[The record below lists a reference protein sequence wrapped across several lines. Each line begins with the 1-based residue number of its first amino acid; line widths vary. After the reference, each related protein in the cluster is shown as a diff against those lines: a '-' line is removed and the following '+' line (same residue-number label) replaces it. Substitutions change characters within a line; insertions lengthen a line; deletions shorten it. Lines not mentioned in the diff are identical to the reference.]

1 MFPKKININHKSTI
15 LEANRYMKRNSNA
28 FLKNEYEELVKKD
41 FDWKLRILQS
51 GSTPHSIV
59 DGKEV
64 IMLCSNNYL
73 NLSNHPKLIKGAI
86 EAARKYGAGS
96 GSVRA
101 IAGTM
106 ELHMDVERKL
116 AKFKGT
122 ESTLIYQTG
131 FAANAGLI
139 PQLVGKG
146 DIIISDE
153 LNHGSIIDGVRLTKA
168 DRAVYKHKDM
178 GELEKVLIDADK
190 KYNRILVITDGVFS
204 MDGDIAPMDKIVELS
219 KEFGAMTYV
228 DDAHG
233 EGVIG
238 PDGRGIGAHYGLEG
252 KIDVEMGTFSKAFG
266 VVGGL
271 IAGSQ
276 DLVNFAYNKSR
287 TWLLSGSHPPA
298 VAGAQYAAIDVLETE
313 PEHVNNLWQNT
324 KYFKKELNNMG
335 FDTGES
341 ETPITPV
348 MVGESSVAKELSDTL
363 FKGGVFALP
372 IIFPMVP
379 RDKARIRTMMNAG
392 LKKDDLDEALKL
404 FEKLGKKLNII

>member
-1 MFPKKININHKSTI
+1 MEENS
-15 LEANRYMKRNSNA
+15 LMNRDSA
-28 FLKNEYEELVKKD
+28 SFLKEEYMELVKNG
-41 FDWKLRILQS
+41 FDWKLRVLET

-59 DGKEV
+59 EGKEV

-73 NLSNHPKLIKGAI
+73 NLSNHPRLIKGAI
-86 EAARKYGAGS
+86 DAAKKYGAGS

-101 IAGTM
+101 IAGT
-106 ELHMDVERKL
+106 LKIHIAVEKRL
-116 AKFKGT
+116 ARFKRT
-122 ESTLIYQTG
+122 EASLIYQTG

-139 PQLVGKG
+139 PQLVDKG
-146 DIIISDE
+146 DVIISDE

-168 DRAVYKHKDM
+168 DRAVYKHRDM

-190 KYNRILVITDGVFS
+190 KYRRILIITDGVFS
-204 MDGDIAPMDKIVELS
+204 MDGDIAPMDKIVKLAGEY
-219 KEFGAMTYV
+219 GAMTYV

-238 PDGRGIGAHYGLEG
+238 PDGRGIGAHFGIEG
-252 KIDVEMGTFSKAFG
+252 KIAVEMGTFSKAYG

-298 VAGAQYAAIDVLETE
+298 VAGAQLAAIDVLETE
-313 PEHVNNLWQNT
+313 PQHVKNLWDNT
-324 KYFKKELNNMG
+324 KYFKKELRSLG
-335 FDTGES
+335 FDTGQS

-348 MVGESSVAKELSDTL
+348 IVGESNKAKELSSRL
-363 FKGGVFALP
+363 FDDGVFALP
-372 IIFPMVP
+372 IVFPMVA

-392 LKKDDLDEALKL
+392 LTKKDLDSALEK
-404 FEKLGKKLNII
+404 FEKHGKKLKII

>member
-1 MFPKKININHKSTI
+1 M
-15 LEANRYMKRNSNA
+15 NRNPTE
-28 FLKNEYEELVKKD
+28 FLKEEYDELVKKD
-41 FDWKLRILQS
+41 FDWKLRILET
-51 GSTPHSIV
+51 GSTPHSVV

-73 NLSNHPKLIKGAI
+73 NLSNHPRLIQGAI
-86 EAARKYGAGS
+86 DAAKKYGAGS

-101 IAGTM
+101 IAGTLDIHM
-106 ELHMDVERKL
+106 EVERRL
-116 AKFKGT
+116 AIFKRT
-122 ESTLIYQTG
+122 ESSLIYQTG

-139 PQLVGKG
+139 PQLAGKG

-168 DRAVYKHKDM
+168 DRAVFKHKDM
-178 GELEKVLIDADK
+178 GELEKILIDSDK
-190 KYNRILVITDGVFS
+190 KYNRILIITDGVFS
-204 MDGDIAPMDKIVELS
+204 MDGDIAPMDNIVELAN
-219 KEFGAMTYV
+219 EYGAMTYV

-238 PDGRGIGAHYGLEG
+238 PDGRGIGAHFGIEG

-276 DLVNFAYNKSR
+276 DLVNYAYNKSR

-298 VAGAQYAAIDVLETE
+298 VSGAQIATIDVLETE
-313 PEHVNNLWQNT
+313 PEHVRNLWNNT
-324 KYFKKELNNMG
+324 NYFKKELESMG
-335 FDTGES
+335 FDTGNS

-348 MVGESSVAKELSDTL
+348 IVGESGKAKELSNHL
-363 FKGGVFALP
+363 YKEGVFALP
-372 IIFPMVP
+372 IVFPMVA

-392 LKKDDLDEALKL
+392 LTKEDINDALEK
-404 FEKLGKKLNII
+404 FEKLGKKLVII

>member
-1 MFPKKININHKSTI
+1 
-15 LEANRYMKRNSNA
+15 MKRNPTA
-28 FLKNEYEELVKKD
+28 FLKEDYEKLVKKNLN
-41 FDWKLRILQS
+41 WKLHILET
-51 GSTPHSIV
+51 GSEPHSTV

-73 NLSNHPKLIKGAI
+73 NLSNHPRIIQGAI
-86 EAARKYGAGS
+86 DAAKKYGAGS

-106 ELHMDVERKL
+106 KLHMDVEKRL
-116 AKFKGT
+116 AEFKRT
-122 ESTLIYQTG
+122 ESSLIYQTG
-131 FAANAGLI
+131 FAANTGLI

-168 DRAVYKHKDM
+168 DRSVYKHRDM
-178 GELEKVLIDADK
+178 GELEKVLKEADK
-190 KYNRILVITDGVFS
+190 KYKRILTITDGVFS
-204 MDGDIAPMDKIVELS
+204 MDGDIAPMDKIVKLA
-219 KEFGAMTYV
+219 KEYGAMTYV

-233 EGVIG
+233 EGVVG
-238 PDGRGIGAHYGLEG
+238 ADGRGIGAHFGIEG
-252 KIDVEMGTFSKAFG
+252 EIDVEMGTFSKAYG

-298 VAGAQYAAIDVLETE
+298 VAGAQLAAIDVLETE
-313 PEHVNNLWQNT
+313 PRHVKKLWDNT
-324 KYFKKELNNMG
+324 NYFKKELASMG

-348 MVGESSVAKELSDTL
+348 IVGESSKAKELSDQL
-363 FKGGVFALP
+363 YDEGIFALP
-372 IIFPMVP
+372 IVFPMVA

-392 LKKDDLDEALKL
+392 LTQKDLSYTLEK
-404 FEKLGKKLNII
+404 FEKLGKKLKII

>member
-1 MFPKKININHKSTI
+1 MGEG
-15 LEANRYMKRNSNA
+15 LLMNRNPNA
-28 FLKNEYEELVKKD
+28 FLKEEYDELVKKN
-41 FDWKLRILQS
+41 FDWKLRILET
-51 GSTPHSIV
+51 GSTPHSVV

-73 NLSNHPKLIKGAI
+73 NLSNHPRIIQSAI
-86 EAARKYGAGS
+86 DAAKKFGAGS

-106 ELHMDVERKL
+106 KLHMEVEEKL
-116 AKFKGT
+116 AKFKKT
-122 ESTLIYQTG
+122 ESSLIYQTG

-139 PQLVGKG
+139 PQLAGKG
-146 DIIISDE
+146 DVIISDE

-168 DRAVYKHKDM
+168 DRAVYKHRDM
-178 GELEKVLIDADK
+178 SELEKVLKDADK
-190 KYNRILVITDGVFS
+190 KYNRILVVTDGVFS
-204 MDGDIAPMDKIVELS
+204 MDGDITPMDKIVEIS
-219 KEFGAMTYV
+219 NAYGAMTYV

-238 PDGRGIGAHYGLEG
+238 PDGRGIGGHFGIEG
-252 KIDVEMGTFSKAFG
+252 KIDVEMGTFSKAYG

-298 VAGAQYAAIDVLETE
+298 VAGAQLAAIDVLETE
-313 PEHVNNLWQNT
+313 PEHVKKLWDNT
-324 KYFKKELNNMG
+324 NYFKKELNSMG

-348 MVGESSVAKELSDTL
+348 IVGESSKAKELSNKLYDE
-363 FKGGVFALP
+363 GVFALP
-372 IIFPMVP
+372 IVFPMVA

-392 LKKDDLDEALKL
+392 LTKEDLEFTLDK
-404 FEKLGKKLNII
+404 FEKLGKKLDII

>member
-1 MFPKKININHKSTI
+1 MT
-15 LEANRYMKRNSNA
+15 RNPTA
-28 FLKNEYEELVKKD
+28 FLKEEYDELVKKN
-41 FDWKLRILQS
+41 FDWKLHILET
-51 GSTPHSIV
+51 GSSPHSVV

-73 NLSNHPKLIKGAI
+73 NLSNHPRLIQEAI
-86 EAARKYGAGS
+86 DAAKKFGAGS

-106 ELHMDVERKL
+106 ALHMEVEKRL

-122 ESTLIYQTG
+122 ESSLIYQTG

-139 PQLVGKG
+139 PQLVSKG
-146 DIIISDE
+146 DVIISDE

-168 DRAVYKHKDM
+168 DRAVYKHCDM
-178 GELEKVLIDADK
+178 GELEKVLKETDK
-190 KYNRILVITDGVFS
+190 KYNRMLTITDGVFS
-204 MDGDIAPMDKIVELS
+204 MDGDIAPMDTIVKLASEY
-219 KEFGAMTYV
+219 GAMTYV

-238 PDGRGIGAHYGLEG
+238 PDGRGIGAHFGIEG
-252 KIDVEMGTFSKAFG
+252 KIDVEMGTFSKAYG

-298 VAGAQYAAIDVLETE
+298 VAGAQLAAIDVLETE
-313 PEHVNNLWQNT
+313 PEHVKNLWDNT
-324 KYFKKELNNMG
+324 RYFKKELKSMG

-341 ETPITPV
+341 GTPITPV
-348 MVGESSVAKELSDTL
+348 IVGESSKAKELSNRL
-363 FKGGVFALP
+363 YAEGVFALP
-372 IIFPMVP
+372 IVFPMVAK
-379 RDKARIRTMMNAG
+379 DKARIRTMMNAG
-392 LKKDDLDEALKL
+392 LTKEDLDFALEK
-404 FEKLGKKLNII
+404 FEKLGKKLVII

>member
-1 MFPKKININHKSTI
+1 MNRDST
-15 LEANRYMKRNSNA
+15 E
-28 FLKNEYEELVKKD
+28 FLRREYEELVKND
-41 FDWKLRILQS
+41 FDWKLHILEGAS
-51 GSTPHSIV
+51 APHCNV

-73 NLSNHPKLIKGAI
+73 NLSNHPRLIKGAI
-86 EAARKYGAGS
+86 EATKKYGAGS

-106 ELHMDVERKL
+106 DIHMEVEQRL
-116 AKFKGT
+116 ANFKGT
-122 ESTLIYQTG
+122 EASLIYQTG

-146 DIIISDE
+146 DVIISDE

-168 DRAVYKHKDM
+168 DRAVYKHCDM
-178 GELEKVLIDADK
+178 GELEKVLKDADAK
-190 KYNRILVITDGVFS
+190 KYRRILIITDGVFS
-204 MDGDIAPMDKIVELS
+204 MDGDIAPMDEIVKLGNEY
-219 KEFGAMTYV
+219 GAMTYA

-238 PDGRGIGAHYGLEG
+238 PDGRGIGAHFNIEG
-252 KIDVEMGTFSKAFG
+252 KIDVEMGTFSKAYG

-271 IAGSQ
+271 VAGSR
-276 DLVNFAYNKSR
+276 DLVNFAFNKSR

-298 VAGAQYAAIDVLETE
+298 VAGAQLAAIEVLETE
-313 PEHVNNLWQNT
+313 PEHVKNLWDNT
-324 KYFKKELNNMG
+324 NYFKKELKSMG

-341 ETPITPV
+341 KTPITPV
-348 MVGESSVAKELSDTL
+348 IVGESSIAKTLSNRL
-363 FKGGVFALP
+363 YEEGVFALP
-372 IIFPMVP
+372 IVFPMVA

-392 LKKDDLDEALKL
+392 LTRKDLDFTLSV
-404 FEKLGKKLNII
+404 FEKLGKELKIL

>member
-1 MFPKKININHKSTI
+1 MGAES
-15 LEANRYMKRNSNA
+15 LMKRNSTS
-28 FLKNEYEELVKKD
+28 FLKEEYEDLVKKSI
-41 FDWKLRILQS
+41 DWKLRYLES

-64 IMLCSNNYL
+64 IMLCSNKYL
-73 NLSNHPKLIKGAI
+73 NLSNHPRLIQGAVDAAKKL
-86 EAARKYGAGS
+86 GAGS

-106 ELHMDVERKL
+106 SIHMEVEKRL

-122 ESTLIYQTG
+122 ESSLIYQTG

-139 PQLVGKG
+139 PQLAGKG

-153 LNHGSIIDGVRLTKA
+153 LNHGSIIDGVRLTKT
-168 DRAVYKHKDM
+168 DRAVYKHCNM

-190 KYNRILVITDGVFS
+190 KNYRRILIITDGVFS
-204 MDGDIAPMDKIVELS
+204 MDGDIAPMDEIVKLA
-219 KEFGAMTYV
+219 KEYGAMTYV

-271 IAGSQ
+271 VAGSQ
-276 DLVNFAYNKSR
+276 DLVNFALNKSR

-298 VAGAQYAAIDVLETE
+298 VAGAQLAAIDVLETE
-313 PEHVNNLWQNT
+313 PEHVKNLWDNT
-324 KYFKKELNNMG
+324 NYFKKELKNMG
-335 FDTGES
+335 FDTGNS
-341 ETPITPV
+341 ETPITPAI
-348 MVGESSVAKELSDTL
+348 VGESSKAKELSNRLYDE
-363 FKGGVFALP
+363 GIFALP
-372 IIFPMVP
+372 IVFPMVA

-392 LKKDDLDEALKL
+392 LTRKDLDFTLEK
-404 FEKLGKKLNII
+404 FEKLGKELKIL